1 MADTG
6 VNTPAPLIAEEGEHT
21 YKFNISMS
29 CGGCSGAVDR
39 VLKKL
44 DGVRAYEVDLA
55 GQTATVIG
63 KPELEFDTVLEKI
76 AKTGKKINTAE
87 ADGVS
92 KDVAVKT
99 E

>member
-1 MADTG
+1 MADTE

-21 YKFNISMS
+21 YKFGITMT

-44 DGVRAYEVDLA
+44 DGVRAYEVDLT
-55 GQTATVIG
+55 GQTATVIA
-63 KPELEFDTVLEKI
+63 KPELGYETVLNKI

-87 ADGVS
+87 ADGE
-92 KDVAVKT
+92 VKSV
-99 E
+99 EIKE